1 MTGCVWI
8 THRWRRNA
16 VATQCDVRESIILT
30 SATISLRHRISIAK
44 LSSPPKGYYGLFMLP
59 GTADENGSR
68 KVAHISGSRSKR
80 DPDLKTSLSCHGL
93 FFAVQTTTTTT
104 STRIFG
110 FLFGTVGH
118 KLPSKQTHGT
128 RQHKTQKLDRAGAH
142 KQASQQTSKQA
153 NKQTSTPRTTRS
165 MNNMIR
171 TALLFTVAARATTAF
186 APVQTTKVSCW
197 NDAFLDSLLIALVCS
212 LVRSVHS
219 FAGGSVCIEIELI
232 VSCPFF
238 VFMSCRYCRTPKIHT
253 HAHASVFFIYRTR
266 SRRSDHCSFV
276 LRRLWP
282 PVLVQM
288 RKGT

>member
-1 MTGCVWI
+1 M
-8 THRWRRNA
+8 
-16 VATQCDVRESIILT
+16 
-30 SATISLRHRISIAK
+30 
-44 LSSPPKGYYGLFMLP
+44 
-59 GTADENGSR
+59 
-68 KVAHISGSRSKR
+68 
-80 DPDLKTSLSCHGL
+80 
-93 FFAVQTTTTTT
+93 FFTVQTTTTTT

-238 VFMSCRYCRTPKIHT
+238 VFMSCRYWRTPKIHT
-253 HAHASVFFIYRTR
+253 HAHASVFVSTVLDHVGRTIALSCCVDSGRRYWYRCGKARDSSLALHPTDSHAPCVLPF
-266 SRRSDHCSFV
+266 SRRIVNLHVSILTIYLVRDGSHDFLLTTLVSKYTNFHGCIHDNTVWTVPS
-276 LRRLWP
+276 RLP
-282 PVLVQM
+282 
-288 RKGT
+288 